1 MMLERVVV
9 YLPTADK
16 YRRLTRLPL
25 TGAKR
30 SRRGGSHGLPAAL
43 PPLVTPSTP
52 AVWTHVTGSGHLP
65 VPFPRMVKKL
75 MRLRA
80 HSTSAAP
87 QAVRDTALDLLGLDL
102 G

>member
-1 MMLERVVV
+1 MWYRYVSAWALD
-9 YLPTADK
+9 TAGLAPA
-16 YRRLTRLPL
+16 RWQPCRLL
-25 TGAKR
+25 
-30 SRRGGSHGLPAAL
+30 LPAL
-43 PPLVTPSTP
+43 RF
-52 AVWTHVTGSGHLP
+52 P
-65 VPFPRMVKKL
+65 VRFMPRVMGPRMVKKL